1 MTDKIK
7 VTSVPGGSITVSGLS
22 EFSPAQIFDCGQC
35 FRFDAAG
42 MAGHGDKASLSGA
55 TEFTGVAMGRFIR
68 VASLGEGEI
77 RIDGASPEDWR
88 DVWSGYFDIMTDYA
102 DVQRRVISAFSAA
115 CGHDDGHMRRCVD
128 VGRGIRILR
137 QDPFET
143 LISFII
149 SQNNNIPRIKKTVA
163 ALCERY
169 GGPAETDG
177 VTDAPQYSFPAP
189 ESIVDAGEDGMRELR
204 VGFRAP
210 YIVGAAR
217 AVAEGT
223 LDLERLKK
231 LPGPE
236 AREALISLKG
246 VGPKVASCVDLFGLG
261 HKDAFP
267 VDVWMKK
274 VLERHYP
281 GGIDVSSLG
290 GYAGV
295 GQQYLFYGERWLGDA
310 DGDK

>member
-55 TEFTGVAMGRFIR
+55 TEFTGVAMGRYIR
-68 VASLGEGEI
+68 VASIGDGEI

-149 SQNNNIPRIKKTVA
+149 SQNNNIPRIKKTIA

-169 GGPAETDG
+169 GDAISGSGLTD
-177 VTDAPQYSFPAP
+177 VPQYAFPTP
-189 ESIVDAGEDGMRELR
+189 EAIICAGENGMRELKT
-204 VGFRAP
+204 GFRAP

-217 AVAEGT
+217 AVADGS
-223 LDLERLKK
+223 LDLEALKK
-231 LPGPE
+231 ASGAE
-236 AREALISLKG
+236 AREALTKLKG

-274 VLERHYP
+274 VLSRHYP
-281 GGIDVSSLG
+281 DGIDIPALG
-290 GYAGV
+290 EYAGV
-295 GQQYLFYGERWLGDA
+295 GQQYLFYGERWISDSSPE
-310 DGDK
+310 

>member
-1 MTDKIK
+1 MTDKLK

-55 TEFTGVAMGRFIR
+55 TEFTGVAMGRYIR
-68 VASLGEGEI
+68 VASLGDGEI

-115 CGHDDGHMRRCVD
+115 CGHDDGHMRRCVN

-149 SQNNNIPRIKKTVA
+149 SQNNNIPRIKKTIA

-169 GGPAETDG
+169 GAAIGGSGLTD
-177 VTDAPQYSFPAP
+177 VPQYAFPTP
-189 ESIVDAGEDGMRELR
+189 EAIIDAGEDGMRELKT
-204 VGFRAP
+204 GFRAP

-217 AVAEGT
+217 AVADGS
-223 LDLERLKK
+223 LDLDALKK
-231 LPGPE
+231 ASGAE
-236 AREALISLKG
+236 AREALTKLKG

-274 VLERHYP
+274 VLSRHYP
-281 GGIDVSSLG
+281 DGIDIPSLG
-290 GYAGV
+290 EYAGV
-295 GQQYLFYGERWLGDA
+295 GQQYLFYGERWISDSSHE
-310 DGDK
+310 